1 MVTLLI
7 HHRVADY
14 DAWRPV
20 YDRVTAS
27 PMGERVRSHR
37 ILRGLDDPNLVVVVE
52 TYDSREDAEWSIGHP
67 DLPAVLTEAGVEMDS
82 VRLDYLEEV
91 GAG

>member
-14 DAWRPV
+14 DAWRTV
-20 YDRVTAS
+20 YDRVTAG

-37 ILRGLDDPNLVVVVE
+37 LLRGLDDPNLVVVIE
-52 TYDSREDAEWSIGHP
+52 TYDSREDAEWSINHP
-67 DLPAVLTEAGVEMDS
+67 DLPAALAEGGVEMDS

-91 GAG
+91 RAG